1 MIFPVVYSKYPLQYL
16 PGALNKAQKTGS
28 WSAVKCIITFFS
40 CNNFRVS
47 VYIKTTANPNIWFIF
62 NFFFNFYHVI
72 YARFYHTVNY
82 SLLSSTL
89 RFLENSRFSRNQPQ
103 SEIHGPPGQ
112 KYKIFTII
120 ENWKSDFYENS
131 EIKVLIK
138 SRLKMGQMYGR

>member
-1 MIFPVVYSKYPLQYL
+1 MWLIAKFYFALQGNSFRNWKTLQSFLIDLFIFFVHTVLFYCINSHPHTSKIDQNRPWQWSCTLCTFPVIYSKYPVQYS

-82 SLLSSTL
+82 S
-89 RFLENSRFSRNQPQ
+89 
-103 SEIHGPPGQ
+103 
-112 KYKIFTII
+112 
-120 ENWKSDFYENS
+120 
-131 EIKVLIK
+131 
-138 SRLKMGQMYGR
+138 